1 MTIDE
6 LRKKLHK
13 IDTALFVDTGVTGE
27 FLGVNWL
34 GALQMYD
41 LYDAE
46 ENRFRE
52 ETCDNFLS
60 KDQLNNFKT
69 IISEYLN
76 KKDNDFLAR
85 QYSCEQ
91 IVKGKQT
98 MKFKNTKDVA
108 SVIKETQKD
117 NQSMKDWSR
126 VVIETEEPNP
136 VPIAVVTN
144 DNFEVADGLQIRL
157 KPVYPDKAK

>member
-13 IDTALFVDTGVTGE
+13 IDTKLFVDTGVTGKL
-27 FLGVNWL
+27 LGVNWL
-34 GALQMYD
+34 GYLQMYD

-46 ENRFRE
+46 ENKFHE
-52 ETCDNFLS
+52 ETCANFLS
-60 KDQLNNFKT
+60 KDQFNKFKT
-69 IISEYLN
+69 IITEYLN

-85 QYSCEQ
+85 QYSREQ
-91 IVKGKQT
+91 IVKGKQI

-108 SVIKETQKD
+108 SVIKDTQKD

-126 VVIETEEPNP
+126 VVIETDEPNP

>member
-1 MTIDE
+1 MNI
-6 LRKKLHK
+6 L
-13 IDTALFVDTGVTGE
+13 I
-27 FLGVNWL
+27 
-34 GALQMYD
+34 
-41 LYDAE
+41 
-46 ENRFRE
+46 
-52 ETCDNFLS
+52 
-60 KDQLNNFKT
+60 
-69 IISEYLN
+69 

-85 QYSCEQ
+85 QYSFEQ

>member
-1 MTIDE
+1 
-6 LRKKLHK
+6 
-13 IDTALFVDTGVTGE
+13 
-27 FLGVNWL
+27 
-34 GALQMYD
+34 
-41 LYDAE
+41 
-46 ENRFRE
+46 
-52 ETCDNFLS
+52 
-60 KDQLNNFKT
+60 
-69 IISEYLN
+69 
-76 KKDNDFLAR
+76 
-85 QYSCEQ
+85 
-91 IVKGKQT
+91 

-144 DNFEVADGLQIRL
+144 DNCEVADGLQIRL